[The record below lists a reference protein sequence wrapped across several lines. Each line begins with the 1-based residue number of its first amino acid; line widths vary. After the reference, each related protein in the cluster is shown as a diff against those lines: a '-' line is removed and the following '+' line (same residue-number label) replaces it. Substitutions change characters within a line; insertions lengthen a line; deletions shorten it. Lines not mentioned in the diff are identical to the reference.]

1 MLRGGK
7 GYLSLS
13 RRGDESGDRSSP
25 RRFGSIRMGAR
36 SIDRMG
42 KRMGHQSP
50 DNLCLLG
57 NIDND
62 KGARYEAQ
70 AARYLFPSFRSPSLS
85 LSTPSA
91 SRLISHR
98 HRFLSARPS
107 LQRARLINH
116 VSSDARISLFPFS
129 TDSNRN
135 AREKGA
141 ASSRVWT
148 LLNRG
153 RCMNMHKSR
162 Q

>member
-25 RRFGSIRMGAR
+25 RRFRSIRMGAR

-85 LSTPSA
+85 LS
-91 SRLISHR
+91 L
-98 HRFLSARPS
+98 LLPS
-107 LQRARLINH
+107 LA
-116 VSSDARISLFPFS
+116 
-129 TDSNRN
+129 
-135 AREKGA
+135 
-141 ASSRVWT
+141 
-148 LLNRG
+148 
-153 RCMNMHKSR
+153 
-162 Q
+162 